1 MIQNLKRLLPENV
14 TTKSAYTSTKVSS
27 KFRHT
32 KDRTLKENQH
42 SMVYYTE
49 CPEKNCSENYTAE
62 KGRRL
67 TEHIID
73 LNGRDS
79 KWYIFQHAVEKD
91 NRQPTIDEFEIIGR
105 GYKNVTFKRK
115 ITESLL
121 IKISEQVSRNLCPPT
136 YVIKN
141 ILSLFGPPAVAGRV
155 L

>member
-1 MIQNLKRLLPENV
+1 
-14 TTKSAYTSTKVSS
+14 
-27 KFRHT
+27 
-32 KDRTLKENQH
+32 
-42 SMVYYTE
+42 MVYYAE
-49 CPEKNCSENYTAE
+49 CPEKNCSENYIAE

-67 TEHIID
+67 TEHVID

-105 GYKNVTFKRK
+105 GFKRK

-141 ILSLFGPPAVAGRV
+141 ILSLLGPLAVAGRV